1 MNNENLLIPSLDIV
15 KQYNA
20 MWSPNDYEK
29 DNVEIKF
36 ALNGEEEFFTKDALK
51 EYNIDFDEI
60 RTGEELLNN
69 TFDKL
74 KEENVQLKDV
84 QSAVILLDSIYHTQ
98 LSRLSAIFAISEN
111 IYNMIKKENLIE
123 EIMNPEDP
131 KDTKKLEETVEK
143 IARAGKGNN
152 RYNYSFA
159 TKFCN
164 RLNPKSFPIYD
175 QYVDEL
181 LWKYYKAEDNCFNEK
196 FYRKDLKNYSD
207 FFKTYK
213 TFKECFCLDE
223 LNYKQIDEFMW
234 TYGKIYRKINED
246 KQSA

>member
-1 MNNENLLIPSLDIV
+1 MNNEKLLTPNSNIV

-36 ALNGEEEFFTKDALK
+36 ELNGEEKYFTKNELK
-51 EYNIDFDEI
+51 KHYNMDFDEI

-98 LSRLSAIFAISEN
+98 LSRLAAIFAISEN

-123 EIMNPEDP
+123 EIMNPEKP
-131 KDTKKLEETVEK
+131 ENIVSK
-143 IARAGKGNN
+143 IASAGEKNN
-152 RYNYSFA
+152 NYSFA

-196 FYRKDLKNYSD
+196 FYRKDLKKYSD

>member
-29 DNVEIKF
+29 DDVEIKF

-51 EYNIDFDEI
+51 KYNIDFDEI

-69 TFDKL
+69 AFDKL
-74 KEENVQLKDV
+74 KEEGVQLKDV

-98 LSRLSAIFAISEN
+98 LSRLAAIFAISEN

-123 EIMNPEDP
+123 EIMNPEKP
-131 KDTKKLEETVEK
+131 ENIVSK
-143 IARAGKGNN
+143 IASAGEKNN
-152 RYNYSFA
+152 NYSFA

-181 LWKYYKAEDNCFNEK
+181 LWKYYKAEDNCFNDIS
-196 FYRKDLKNYSD
+196 FRKDLRNYD
-207 FFKTYK
+207 EFLKTYK
-213 TFKECFCLDE
+213 AFKKCFCLDE

-234 TYGKIYRKINED
+234 TYGKIYRKKINED